1 MVQNVDGLMT
11 LTRNIA
17 KNAPYNVGTGNG
29 QTSAVLKKHFFIVL
43 MYQKIQNFIL
53 VKSNSISNIQKN

>member
-29 QTSAVLKKHFFIVL
+29 QTSAVLKKHFFYCFNVS
-43 MYQKIQNFIL
+43 K
-53 VKSNSISNIQKN
+53 NSKFHSCQIK